1 MTAKDLMTNDQSW
14 DKEKVMEI
22 VLDQTATSSRGIGN
36 IIIQGKDDYGNFPTY
51 STIMKWLSEDK
62 ELSDKYARAK
72 ESQADFMSEEMLD
85 IADDARNDFMMKQGK
100 DGEEYEVPNKEL
112 VQRSKLR
119 IDTRKWLAS
128 KLRPKKYG
136 DKVQTELTG
145 PGGGPVEVKGI
156 EVSFVKAKEVRDEKG
171 D

>member
-22 VLDQTATSSRGIGN
+22 VLDELATSSRGVGS
-36 IIIQGKDDYGNFPTY
+36 IITQGKEDYGNFPTY

-72 ESQADFMSEEMLD
+72 EAQADFMADEMLD
-85 IADDARNDFMMKQGK
+85 IADDGRNDWMTRTGR
-100 DGEEYEVPNKEL
+100 DGEDYEVINKE
-112 VQRSKLR
+112 VIQRSKVR

-128 KLRPKKYG
+128 KLKPKKYG
-136 DKVQTELTG
+136 DKVQT
-145 PGGGPVEVKGI
+145 
-156 EVSFVKAKEVRDEKG
+156 
-171 D
+171 